1 MGKITYNTRLIFDSK
16 TDESKIFEVLEAQC
30 LAWNE
35 CSKIQYNIPKNSIVF
50 LHTAFYRYFRDIHP
64 EIPAQVV
71 ISAEQS
77 VLSSYRAIKSNKH
90 KIAEPPIKKNLS
102 MRLDDHTY
110 SIKNKVL
117 SLISLGKRVKC
128 TFQSYPKLEEY
139 YGKYRL
145 CDPELFV
152 KNGEI
157 WVGMTFDI
165 PEMLP
170 TQTLACGV
178 DLGIRINATTS
189 EGNLYFDKKFNKR
202 KRRIRFLKRK
212 LQSKGTKSAKRHLK
226 KLSRKES
233 NINKNFSHH
242 LANKILADTKA
253 DVIVLEDLKGIKVKK
268 HKRQNKNR
276 ISQIPFFE
284 LRRILTYK
292 APMFNRKT
300 VIFVSPEYTS
310 QIDHKS
316 GKKDGIRNGRRY
328 ISKSGIIY
336 DADINAAIN
345 IGVRSK
351 LPVSQ
356 TKNLT
361 YGQAIVNSPIVCK
374 SNR

>member
-16 TDESKIFEVLEAQC
+16 TDESKIFEVLKAQR

-35 CSKIQYNIPKNSIVF
+35 CSKVKYNIPKNSIVL
-50 LHTAFYRYFRDIHP
+50 LHAAFYKYFRDLHP

-90 KIAEPPIKKNLS
+90 KIIEPPVKEGFS
-102 MRLDDHTY
+102 MRLDDKTY
-110 SIKNKVL
+110 SVKDRVF

-157 WVGMTFDI
+157 WINMTFDI

-170 TQTLACGV
+170 TKTLACGV
-178 DLGIRINATTS
+178 DLGIRINASTS

-202 KRRIRFLKRK
+202 KREIRFLKRQ
-212 LQSKGTKSAKRHLK
+212 LQSKGTKSAKRRLK
-226 KLSRKES
+226 KLRRKES
-233 NINKNFSHH
+233 NITKNFTHH
-242 LANKILADTKA
+242 LANKILSDTEA

-276 ISQIPFFE
+276 VSQIPFYE

-292 APMFNRKT
+292 APFRRST

-361 YGQAIVNSPIVCK
+361 YGQATVNSPIVCK